1 VDEDL
6 REQVRELNERIA
18 ELEAQIALLLAPVQ
32 EMQKTSTKYLRLVET
47 ALRHGGISPD
57 MLVPEVTDPI
67 SRDIICVLV
76 DRGHLNISQITEG
89 VRQRRG
95 TASRRIVREKVGV
108 LEDDGIVRKNVEKKT
123 ATYYLSHSVLKKW
136 SHMLGITL

>member
-1 VDEDL
+1 
-6 REQVRELNERIA
+6 
-18 ELEAQIALLLAPVQ
+18 
-32 EMQKTSTKYLRLVET
+32 
-47 ALRHGGISPD
+47 
-57 MLVPEVTDPI
+57 VPEVTDPI